1 MVKLAEALSATWH
14 FPTQIM
20 FGPGRVRAI
29 ADACGVAGIS
39 RPLVVTDPTLAR
51 LDLVARAVEDLKASG
66 RRADVFA
73 DVRPNP
79 NGATVAAGLAAY
91 RAGDH
96 DGIVAIG
103 GGSSL
108 DTGKAVAFMA
118 GQDGPLWDFAMADF
132 SDADGLADRVRADGI
147 APVVSVPSTAGT
159 GSEIG
164 RAAAI
169 VDETLQVKKALFH
182 ARLMPRVCVAD
193 PELTLDKPADLTAA
207 TGMDALSHNIEAY
220 CCPFYHPMS
229 DGLALEGLRLIKTA
243 LPRAVGNGADLAA
256 RGDMMA
262 ASLLGGAA
270 FQKGVGG
277 MHALSHPCSGVFDL
291 HHGLVNAVVM
301 PYVLAFNREVE
312 EVDRKLAALARYLG
326 LAASSATAV
335 IEWTISLRSAI
346 GIPHTLADLGIG
358 EVDIAR
364 LAPMAAA
371 DVCAGEN
378 PRPFPTEACA
388 ALYRDAI
395 QGDLRL

>member
-1 MVKLAEALSATWH
+1 MANLTEALSATWH
-14 FPTQIM
+14 FPTQIL
-20 FGPGRVRAI
+20 FGQGRVRELAE
-29 ADACGVAGIS
+29 ACGTACIT

-51 LDLVARAVEDLKASG
+51 LDFVAPIVEDLEDRG
-66 RRADVFA
+66 LGPGVFA
-73 DVRPNP
+73 EVQPNP
-79 NGATVAAGLAAY
+79 VGATVEAGLAAY
-91 RAGDH
+91 RDGGH
-96 DGIVAIG
+96 DGIVAVG

-118 GQDGPLWDFAMADF
+118 GQEGPLWDYAMADF
-132 SDADGLADRVRADGI
+132 SDADGLADRVREEGI
-147 APVVSVPSTAGT
+147 APVVSVPTTAGT

-169 VDETLQVKKALFH
+169 VDEALGVKKALFH
-182 ARLMPRVCVAD
+182 VRLMPRVCIAD
-193 PELTLDKPADLTAA
+193 PELTLAMPSAVTAA
-207 TGMDALSHNIEAY
+207 TGMDALSHNLESY

-229 DGLALEGLRLIKTA
+229 DGLALEGMRLIEQA
-243 LPRAVGNGADLAA
+243 LPRA
-256 RGDMMA
+256 DMMA

-312 EVDRKLAALARYLG
+312 TVESKLAALARYLD
-326 LAASSATAV
+326 LATPSATAV
-335 IEWTISLRSAI
+335 IEWTVSLRAAI
-346 GIPHTLADLGIG
+346 GIPHTLADLGVA
-358 EVDIAR
+358 EADIER

-378 PRPFPTEACA
+378 PRALPPETCA

-395 QGDLRL
+395 GGLLRL

>member
-1 MVKLAEALSATWH
+1 
-14 FPTQIM
+14 
-20 FGPGRVRAI
+20 
-29 ADACGVAGIS
+29 
-39 RPLVVTDPTLAR
+39 
-51 LDLVARAVEDLKASG
+51 
-66 RRADVFA
+66 
-73 DVRPNP
+73 
-79 NGATVAAGLAAY
+79 
-91 RAGDH
+91 
-96 DGIVAIG
+96 
-103 GGSSL
+103 
-108 DTGKAVAFMA
+108 
-118 GQDGPLWDFAMADF
+118 
-132 SDADGLADRVRADGI
+132 
-147 APVVSVPSTAGT
+147 
-159 GSEIG
+159 
-164 RAAAI
+164 
-169 VDETLQVKKALFH
+169 
-182 ARLMPRVCVAD
+182 
-193 PELTLDKPADLTAA
+193 
-207 TGMDALSHNIEAY
+207 
-220 CCPFYHPMS
+220 MS

>member
-1 MVKLAEALSATWH
+1 MANRPEALTATWH
-14 FPTQIM
+14 FPTHIM
-20 FGPGRVRAI
+20 FGPGGVRRLA
-29 ADACGVAGIS
+29 AACGGAGIA

-51 LDLVARAVEDLKASG
+51 LDVVARAVEDLKS
-66 RRADVFA
+66 ADLSAGLFA
-73 DVRPNP
+73 AVRPNP
-79 NGATVAAGLAAY
+79 VGATVEAGLAAY
-91 RAGDH
+91 RDGGH

-118 GQDGPLWDFAMADF
+118 GQEGPLWDFAMADF
-132 SDADGLADRVRADGI
+132 SDADGLAGRVRADGI
-147 APVVSVPSTAGT
+147 APVVSVPTTAGT

-169 VDETLQVKKALFH
+169 VDEALQVKKALFH
-182 ARLMPRVCVAD
+182 GRLMPKVCIAD
-193 PELTLDKPADLTAA
+193 PELTLGLPADVTAA
-207 TGMDALSHNIEAY
+207 TGMDALSHNLEAY
-220 CCPFYHPMS
+220 CCPFHHPMS
-229 DGLALEGLRLIKTA
+229 NGLALEGMRLVKAA
-243 LPRAVGNGADLAA
+243 LPRAVADGADLAA
-256 RGDMMA
+256 RADMMA
-262 ASLLGGAA
+262 ASLIGGAA

-312 EVDRKLAALARYLG
+312 AVERKLAALARYLD
-326 LAASSATAV
+326 LAAPSAAAV
-335 IEWTISLRSAI
+335 IEWTVSLRAAI

-358 EVDIAR
+358 EGDIAR

-378 PRPFPTEACA
+378 PRALPTEACA

-395 QGDLRL
+395 EGALRL